1 MKVQK
6 LPEVRME
13 STSFQAEISPQLR
26 FEKCVMEFRGIEM
39 SRRVKIRKTDVELG

>member
-26 FEKCVMEFRGIEM
+26 FEKMRNGVQRHSNVQESKDQKNR
-39 SRRVKIRKTDVELG
+39 